1 MNRRSDMTKPARD
14 KISFAVMAALVFILS
29 QFFLSSSVSTGPNE
43 DLSLGW
49 LDFHRHGWHWSFVQ
63 FHFGPLIIEA
73 ILSVAFTWVMSKAL
87 RHRIV

>member
-1 MNRRSDMTKPARD
+1 MTKRTRD
-14 KISFAVMAALVFILS
+14 SISFAVMAVLVFILS

-49 LDFHRHGWHWSFVQ
+49 LDFHRHGFNWSVGQ
-63 FHFGPLIIEA
+63 FHFGPLIVEA
-73 ILSVAFTWVMSKAL
+73 ILSIAFTWALSKAL

>member
-1 MNRRSDMTKPARD
+1 MTKRTRD
-14 KISFAVMAALVFILS
+14 KISFVVMAVLVFILS

-49 LDFHRHGWHWSFVQ
+49 LDFHRHGFNWSVGQ
-63 FHFGPLIIEA
+63 FHFGPLIVEA
-73 ILSVAFTWVMSKAL
+73 ILSIAFTWAMSKAL

>member
-1 MNRRSDMTKPARD
+1 MTKRSLDP
-14 KISFAVMAALVFILS
+14 ISFTTMAVLVFILS

-49 LDFHRHGWHWSFVQ
+49 LDFHRHGFNWSVGQ
-63 FHFGPLIIEA
+63 FHFGPLIVEA
-73 ILSVAFTWVMSKAL
+73 ILSIAFTWAMSKAL